1 MRSLR
6 ALAQSALIV
15 AAVVPNALH
24 SQQFMNNLFLS
35 TYEYSQNLKL
45 AQWHDLWLYPIV
57 NLYLCEVPTCRDM
70 STMQRSVEI
79 ISQTKPL
86 DCINDISWFYAI
98 MICIPV
104 INAICYALLFHLVGG
119 IIRLYVTRIKK

>member
-6 ALAQSALIV
+6 AWAQSALIV

-45 AQWHDLWLYPIV
+45 AQRHDLWLYPIV
-57 NLYLCEVPTCRDM
+57 NLYLCEVLPR
-70 STMQRSVEI
+70 RYVNLAESVEI
-79 ISQTKPL
+79 ICQTKPL
-86 DCINDISWFYAI
+86 DRINDISWFYAI

>member
-45 AQWHDLWLYPIV
+45 AQRHDLWLYPIV
-57 NLYLCEVPTCRDM
+57 NLYLFELLPRRYVNHA
-70 STMQRSVEI
+70 EI
-79 ISQTKPL
+79 RRNHQSGKA
-86 DCINDISWFYAI
+86 F
-98 MICIPV
+98 
-104 INAICYALLFHLVGG
+104 
-119 IIRLYVTRIKK
+119 RLHQ

>member
-45 AQWHDLWLYPIV
+45 AQRHDLWLYPIV
-57 NLYLCEVPTCRDM
+57 NLYLCEVLPR
-70 STMQRSVEI
+70 RYVNHAEI
-79 ISQTKPL
+79 RR
-86 DCINDISWFYAI
+86 N
-98 MICIPV
+98 
-104 INAICYALLFHLVGG
+104 H
-119 IIRLYVTRIKK
+119 

>member
-1 MRSLR
+1 MNIRKILNWLNGTIFGFIQSLISIFV
-6 ALAQSALIV
+6 QSAH
-15 AAVVPNALH
+15 A
-24 SQQFMNNLFLS
+24 
-35 TYEYSQNLKL
+35 
-45 AQWHDLWLYPIV
+45 
-57 NLYLCEVPTCRDM
+57 DM

>member
-1 MRSLR
+1 MKN
-6 ALAQSALIV
+6 LI
-15 AAVVPNALH
+15 
-24 SQQFMNNLFLS
+24 LS

-45 AQWHDLWLYPIV
+45 AQRHDLWLYPIV

-70 STMQRSVEI
+70 STLQRSVEI
-79 ISQTKPL
+79 ISQAKPL

-104 INAICYALLFHLVGG
+104 FNAICYALLFHLVGG